1 MKIRHKQSGVELEG
15 QFIGCGEV
23 GPCIPSVSCFVCE
36 RYGSRYDMRE
46 WEAVPE
52 WVDVTGECEVSDYR
66 DATGTRMLSLY
77 HPETGENAMHAANGY
92 RLRKVRFSTGIPPL
106 SGERWAFI
114 VERKA

>member
-15 QFIGCGEV
+15 EFCDCAHSGTG
-23 GPCIPSVSCFVCE
+23 IPSRSYFSDIHS
-36 RYGSRYDMRE
+36 GSLYDKVR

-52 WVDVTGECEVSDYR
+52 WVDVSGDVEVS
-66 DATGTRMLSLY
+66 
-77 HPETGENAMHAANGY
+77 ANGEAMMGDGRVISRCPVGY
-92 RLRKVRFSTGIPPL
+92 RFRKVRLSTGIPPF

>member
-15 QFIGCGEV
+15 RFVV
-23 GPCIPSVSCFVCE
+23 GGARAHDGFTREWFASVD
-36 RYGSRYDMRE
+36 GSTYDRCE

-52 WVDVTGECEVSDYR
+52 WVNVTEECEVSDYR

-92 RLRKVRFSTGIPPL
+92 RLRKVQVSIDGLPKY
-106 SGERWAFI
+106 AFI

>member
-15 QFIGCGEV
+15 V
-23 GPCIPSVSCFVCE
+23 RDSGPDFVEGASVIQPSSIYSKE
-36 RYGSRYDMRE
+36 H

-52 WVDVTGECEVSDYR
+52 WVDVT
-66 DATGTRMLSLY
+66 DACTVLDTHRGLQLY
-77 HPETGENAMHAANGY
+77 HGKEDVLWANGY
-92 RLRKVRFSTGIPPL
+92 RFRKVRLSTGIPPF

>member
-15 QFIGCGEV
+15 V
-23 GPCIPSVSCFVCE
+23 RDSGPDFVEGASVIQPSSIYSKE
-36 RYGSRYDMRE
+36 H

-52 WVDVTGECEVSDYR
+52 WVEASVDVEVSAD
-66 DATGTRMLSLY
+66 
-77 HPETGENAMHAANGY
+77 GEAMMGDGRVISRCSVGY
-92 RLRKVRFSTGIPPL
+92 RFRKVRLSTGIPPF

>member
-15 QFIGCGEV
+15 E
-23 GPCIPSVSCFVCE
+23 FV
-36 RYGSRYDMRE
+36 RVNGSYFSAPLSTPHGGSRYGASE

-52 WVDVTGECEVSDYR
+52 LVDVSVDVEVS
-66 DATGTRMLSLY
+66 
-77 HPETGENAMHAANGY
+77 ANGEAMMGDGRVLSRCPVGY
-92 RLRKVRFSTGIPPL
+92 RFRKVRLSTGIPPF

>member
-15 QFIGCGEV
+15 DFVRVNGSYFSM
-23 GPCIPSVSCFVCE
+23 PLSIPHGGSC
-36 RYGSRYDMRE
+36 YAASE

-52 WVDVTGECEVSDYR
+52 WVDVTGECTVLDSHR
-66 DATGTRMLSLY
+66 GLQLY
-77 HPETGENAMHAANGY
+77 HGKEDVLWANGY